1 MTNRAREPRLGN
13 PAADVGSDSALPM
26 AGDGRSQAPPD
37 RFALVPVF
45 PALETDRLILR
56 ELTVAD
62 APWYLAHFSRP
73 EIVIGSGL
81 PAPADIDAAR
91 EELDRFVINLFARR
105 TGLRWG
111 LVMRGEHELIGSAG
125 LYAWRD
131 QPEPTAEL
139 GYDLAP
145 EYWGRGLMTEAI
157 DAIVGYAFDTL
168 GIARLEATV
177 IVGNERSC
185 RTLERSG
192 FHHEGV
198 LAAHGEDEHG
208 RLVDEHLYVRRRG
221 A

>member
-1 MTNRAREPRLGN
+1 MT
-13 PAADVGSDSALPM
+13 VV
-26 AGDGRSQAPPD
+26 D

-56 ELTVAD
+56 ELTQAD
-62 APWYLAHFSRP
+62 APWYLTHFSRP
-73 EIVIGSGL
+73 EIVVGSGFA
-81 PAPADIDAAR
+81 APVDLEAAR
-91 EELDRFVINLFARR
+91 GELDRYVFDLFARR

-111 LVMRGEHELIGSAG
+111 LVLRGGHELIGSAG

-131 QPEPTAEL
+131 EPEPTAMV

-145 EYWGRGLMTEAI
+145 EFWGRGLMTEAI
-157 DAIVGYAFDTL
+157 GAIAGYAFDAL

-185 RTLERSG
+185 RTLERAG
-192 FHHEGV
+192 FGHEAV

-208 RLVDEHLYVRRRG
+208 RRVDEHLYVLHRP

>member
-1 MTNRAREPRLGN
+1 MGGSRGRA
-13 PAADVGSDSALPM
+13 A
-26 AGDGRSQAPPD
+26 PD

-56 ELTVAD
+56 ELTQTD

-73 EIVIGSGL
+73 EIVAGSGF
-81 PAPADIDAAR
+81 PAPADLAAAR
-91 EELDRFVINLFARR
+91 GELNRYVLDLFARR

-111 LVMRGEHELIGSAG
+111 LVMRGEHELIGSVG

-131 QPEPTAEL
+131 DPEPTAEL

-145 EYWGRGLMTEAI
+145 EFWGRGLMTEAI
-157 DAIVGYAFDTL
+157 RAIARYAFDTL
-168 GIARLEATV
+168 GISRLEATV

-192 FHHEGV
+192 FRHEGV

-208 RLVDEHLYVRRRG
+208 RLVDEHLYALRRG
-221 A
+221 G